1 MCLLG
6 LQLWQRARNWVRIGP
21 SPTPCRRVPT
31 AGFGEMEVRTELEV
45 LSKRELLARYPGMQ
59 RSPIF
64 AHGALQS
71 FGADGGWAMQ
81 SQNRFFDDLA
91 RVATGALGTLSG
103 VKTEVET
110 RLREQLE
117 RVLVGM
123 DLVSRDEFDAV
134 KAMAAKARSEQ
145 EDLANRVAEL
155 ESKFAALSAGDIPE
169 SPTNAQGPP

>member
-1 MCLLG
+1 
-6 LQLWQRARNWVRIGP
+6 
-21 SPTPCRRVPT
+21 
-31 AGFGEMEVRTELEV
+31 
-45 LSKRELLARYPGMQ
+45 
-59 RSPIF
+59 
-64 AHGALQS
+64 
-71 FGADGGWAMQ
+71 MQ

-123 DLVSRDEFDAV
+123 DLVSRDEFEAV

-145 EDLANRVAEL
+145 EELASRVAEL
-155 ESKFAALSAGDIPE
+155 ESKLATVTARDIGE
-169 SPTNAQGPP
+169 GPTTAPGSS